1 MFRTSLVLKRFFSN
15 ATKTTT
21 SASSFIKLSGNL
33 KGKTAL
39 ITGSTSGIG
48 LSIAQRLAQEGS
60 NVILNGLGSQQEIQA
75 AIDSCKSSSS
85 NNNNGDVK
93 VHFEA
98 ADLSKASEIDTMMK
112 NISNKFGGVDILIN
126 NAGIQFVSPVE
137 KFPVEKWDQ
146 VIAINLSAV
155 FHTVRL
161 SLPFMRQ
168 NQWGKKKKKK
178 NLFVFLC
185 VENNEEKKKM

>member
-1 MFRTSLVLKRFFSN
+1 MFHRSCIIIKRFFS
-15 ATKTTT
+15 TKTNNNST
-21 SASSFIKLSGNL
+21 IRLSGNL

-48 LSIAQRLAQEGS
+48 LSIAQRLSQEGT
-60 NVILNGLGSQQEIQA
+60 NVILNGLGSQQEIQS
-75 AIDSCKSSSS
+75 AIDSCKESFAK
-85 NNNNGDVK
+85 NNQNQNIK
-93 VHFEA
+93 VDFEA
-98 ADLSKASEIDTMMK
+98 ADLSKAIEIENMMK
-112 NISNKFGGVDILIN
+112 NISNKFGGIDILIN

-161 SLPFMRQ
+161 SLPYMKQ
-168 NQWGKKKKKK
+168 NKWGKKKEIKKIK
-178 NLFVFLC
+178 
-185 VENNEEKKKM
+185 EKKKK